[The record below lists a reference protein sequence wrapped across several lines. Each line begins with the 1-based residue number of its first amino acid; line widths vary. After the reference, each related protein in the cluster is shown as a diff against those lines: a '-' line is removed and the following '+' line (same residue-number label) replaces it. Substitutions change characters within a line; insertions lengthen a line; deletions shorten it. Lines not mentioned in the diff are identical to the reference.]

1 MISGRMA
8 NQTIS
13 KPNRK
18 AKKSYTLSPE
28 SVAFLE
34 AVRRKRRAGSISAV
48 LEEILQAV
56 RGENERASVERAV
69 ADYYGSL
76 STEDAKEQAEWGE
89 FALREFPYE
98 DRA

>member
-1 MISGRMA
+1 MPSR
-8 NQTIS
+8 TVS
-13 KPNRK
+13 KPDRK

-34 AVRRKRRAGSISAV
+34 AMRRKRRAESISAV

-56 RGENERASVERAV
+56 RRENERAAVELAV

-76 STEDAKEQAEWGE
+76 SAEEATEQAEWGE
-89 FALREFPYE
+89 FAVREFPFE
-98 DRA
+98 DRG